1 MIQNNELDN
10 DIVTV
15 SKLQV
20 ALQSSALSLQSELS
34 ELTLEAD
41 TETTQG
47 LRKLLEEAALVLLR
61 NAENWT
67 HVLGSSQTI
76 DRREEAETVFS
87 RLSIE
92 ERSKFSAE
100 TLTNVDGKI
109 RQREVVES
117 DACGGAPSA
126 HRNQGTTAY
135 IVVTLLIGTAD
146 DRPLF
151 GQIDSAQAMQE
162 ALKNVA
168 AMRSDYLMVFEL
180 LWSPQ
185 VETDTLTE
193 AELATEYADLVPI

>member
-10 DIVTV
+10 DIVTI

-20 ALQSSALSLQSELS
+20 ALKSSALSLQSELS

-41 TETTQG
+41 TETAPG
-47 LRKLLEEAALVLLR
+47 LRKLLEEAALALLR
-61 NAENWT
+61 NAESWT
-67 HVLGSSQTI
+67 HVLGSSKTI
-76 DRREEAETVFS
+76 DRREEAEIVFT
-87 RLSIE
+87 RFSIE

-109 RQREVVES
+109 RQREVIES
-117 DACGGAPSA
+117 D
-126 HRNQGTTAY
+126 RNVETPAY

-151 GQIDSAQAMQE
+151 SQIDSAQAMQE
-162 ALKNVA
+162 ALKKVA
-168 AMRSDYLMVFEL
+168 SMRSDYLMVFEL

-193 AELATEYADLVPI
+193 EELATEYADLVAI

>member
-47 LRKLLEEAALVLLR
+47 LQKLLEEAALVLLR
-61 NAENWT
+61 NADNWT

-76 DRREEAETVFS
+76 DRREEAETVFN

-117 DACGGAPSA
+117 D
-126 HRNQGTTAY
+126 RNQGTTAY

-151 GQIDSAQAMQE
+151 GKIDSAQAMQE

>member
-10 DIVTV
+10 DIVTI

-20 ALQSSALSLQSELS
+20 ALKSSALSLQSELS

-41 TETTQG
+41 TETAPG
-47 LRKLLEEAALVLLR
+47 LRKLLEEAALALLR
-61 NAENWT
+61 NAESWT
-67 HVLGSSQTI
+67 HVLGSSKTI
-76 DRREEAETVFS
+76 DRREEAEIVFT
-87 RLSIE
+87 RFSIE

-109 RQREVVES
+109 RQREVIES
-117 DACGGAPSA
+117 D
-126 HRNQGTTAY
+126 RNVETPAY

-151 GQIDSAQAMQE
+151 SQIDSAQAMQE
-162 ALKNVA
+162 ALKKIA
-168 AMRSDYLMVFEL
+168 SMRSDYLMVFEL

-193 AELATEYADLVPI
+193 AELATEYADLVAI

>member
-20 ALQSSALSLQSELS
+20 AVQSSALSLQSELS

-61 NAENWT
+61 NADNWT

-117 DACGGAPSA
+117 D
-126 HRNQGTTAY
+126 RNQGTTAY

-151 GQIDSAQAMQE
+151 GKIDSAQAMQE

>member
-1 MIQNNELDN
+1 MNELEN

-20 ALQSSALSLQSELS
+20 ALKSSANSLQSELS
-34 ELTLEAD
+34 QLTLEAD

-47 LRKLLEEAALVLLR
+47 LKKLLEDAIVALLR
-61 NAENWT
+61 NLEDWT
-67 HVLGSSQTI
+67 HVFGSSETI
-76 DRREEAETVFS
+76 SNREAAETVFN

-109 RQREVVES
+109 RQRKLIQPEQNQES
-117 DACGGAPSA
+117 A
-126 HRNQGTTAY
+126 AY
-135 IVVTLLIGTAD
+135 IVVTLLVGTAD

-151 GQIDSAQAMQE
+151 ASIDSVGEMQE
-162 ALKNVA
+162 TLKQVA
-168 AMRSDYLMVFEL
+168 AMPLDYLMVFEL

-185 VETDTLTE
+185 VVTDTLTQE
-193 AELATEYADLVPI
+193 ELTTEYGELVEI

>member
-10 DIVTV
+10 DIVTI

-20 ALQSSALSLQSELS
+20 ALKSSALSLQSELS

-41 TETTQG
+41 TETAPG
-47 LRKLLEEAALVLLR
+47 LRKLLEEAALALLR
-61 NAENWT
+61 NAESWT
-67 HVLGSSQTI
+67 HVLGSSKTI
-76 DRREEAETVFS
+76 DRREEAEIVFN
-87 RLSIE
+87 RFSIE

-109 RQREVVES
+109 RQREVIES
-117 DACGGAPSA
+117 D
-126 HRNQGTTAY
+126 RNVETPAY

-151 GQIDSAQAMQE
+151 SQIDSAQAMQE
-162 ALKNVA
+162 ALKKVA
-168 AMRSDYLMVFEL
+168 SMRSDYLMVFEL

-193 AELATEYADLVPI
+193 AELATEYAYLVAI

>member
-10 DIVTV
+10 DIVTI

-20 ALQSSALSLQSELS
+20 ALKSSALSLQSELS

-41 TETTQG
+41 TETAPG
-47 LRKLLEEAALVLLR
+47 LRKLLEEAALALLK
-61 NAENWT
+61 NAESWT
-67 HVLGSSQTI
+67 HVLGSSKTI
-76 DRREEAETVFS
+76 DRREEAEIVFT
-87 RLSIE
+87 RFSIE

-109 RQREVVES
+109 RQREVIES
-117 DACGGAPSA
+117 D
-126 HRNQGTTAY
+126 RNVETPAY

-151 GQIDSAQAMQE
+151 SQIDSAQAMQE
-162 ALKNVA
+162 ALKKVA
-168 AMRSDYLMVFEL
+168 SMRSDYLMVFEL

-193 AELATEYADLVPI
+193 AELATEYAYLVAI

>member
-1 MIQNNELDN
+1 MNELEN
-10 DIVTV
+10 DIVTI

-20 ALQSSALSLQSELS
+20 ALKSSAALLQSELS
-34 ELTLEAD
+34 QLTLEAD
-41 TETTQG
+41 TATTEG
-47 LRKLLEEAALVLLR
+47 LKKLLEDAVVALLR
-61 NAENWT
+61 NTESWT
-67 HVLGSSQTI
+67 HVFGSSETI
-76 DRREEAETVFS
+76 SNRDAAETVFN

-109 RQREVVES
+109 RQRELVKPEKTE
-117 DACGGAPSA
+117 
-126 HRNQGTTAY
+126 NGTTY

-151 GQIDSAQAMQE
+151 ASIDTAEEMQE
-162 ALKNVA
+162 TLKQVA
-168 AMRSDYLMVFEL
+168 AMQLDYLMVFEL

-193 AELATEYADLVPI
+193 GELKAEYGELMAI

>member
-1 MIQNNELDN
+1 M
-10 DIVTV
+10 
-15 SKLQV
+15 
-20 ALQSSALSLQSELS
+20 
-34 ELTLEAD
+34 
-41 TETTQG
+41 
-47 LRKLLEEAALVLLR
+47 LEEAALVLLR

-117 DACGGAPSA
+117 D
-126 HRNQGTTAY
+126 RNQGTTAY

>member
-10 DIVTV
+10 DIVTI

-20 ALQSSALSLQSELS
+20 ALKSSAHALQSELS

-41 TETTQG
+41 TETAQG
-47 LRKLLEEAALVLLR
+47 LRKLLEEAALALLR
-61 NAENWT
+61 NTEDWT

-76 DRREEAETVFS
+76 PRREEAEIVFN
-87 RLSIE
+87 RFSIE
-92 ERSKFSAE
+92 ERSKFSTE

-117 DACGGAPSA
+117 D
-126 HRNQGTTAY
+126 RNAETPAY

-146 DRPLF
+146 DHPLF
-151 GQIDSAQAMQE
+151 SQIDSAQAMQE
-162 ALKNVA
+162 ALKKVA
-168 AMRSDYLMVFEL
+168 SMRSDYLMVFEL

-193 AELATEYADLVPI
+193 AELATEYADLVAI

>member
-76 DRREEAETVFS
+76 DRREEAETVFN

-117 DACGGAPSA
+117 D
-126 HRNQGTTAY
+126 RNQGTTAY

>member
-47 LRKLLEEAALVLLR
+47 LQKLLEEAALVLLR
-61 NAENWT
+61 NADNWT

-76 DRREEAETVFS
+76 DRREEAETVFN

-109 RQREVVES
+109 RQKEVVES
-117 DACGGAPSA
+117 D
-126 HRNQGTTAY
+126 RNQGTTAY

>member
-1 MIQNNELDN
+1 MIQNNELEN

-20 ALQSSALSLQSELS
+20 ALRSAARSLQTELS
-34 ELTLEAD
+34 ELTLKAD
-41 TETTQG
+41 TETSTG
-47 LRKLLEEAALVLLR
+47 LKDLLEASALALLR
-61 NAENWT
+61 NSEHWT

-76 DRREEAETVFS
+76 STREEAETVFN

-92 ERSKFSAE
+92 ERSKFSTE

-109 RQREVVES
+109 QQRQLIELDPDEGP
-117 DACGGAPSA
+117 A
-126 HRNQGTTAY
+126 AY

-151 GQIDSAQAMQE
+151 EAIDSAQAMEE
-162 ALKNVA
+162 ALKKVA
-168 AMRSDYLMVFEL
+168 SIRCDYLMVFEL

-185 VETDTLTE
+185 VETDKLTE
-193 AELATEYADLVPI
+193 AELATEYADLIAV

>member
-10 DIVTV
+10 DIVTI

-20 ALQSSALSLQSELS
+20 ALKSSALSLQSELS

-41 TETTQG
+41 TETAPG
-47 LRKLLEEAALVLLR
+47 LRKLLEEAALALLR
-61 NAENWT
+61 NGESWT
-67 HVLGSSQTI
+67 HVLGSSKTI
-76 DRREEAETVFS
+76 DCREEAEIVFT
-87 RLSIE
+87 RFSIE

-109 RQREVVES
+109 RQREVIES
-117 DACGGAPSA
+117 D
-126 HRNQGTTAY
+126 RNVETPAY

-151 GQIDSAQAMQE
+151 SQIDSAQAMQE
-162 ALKNVA
+162 ALKKVA
-168 AMRSDYLMVFEL
+168 SMRSDYLMVFEL

-193 AELATEYADLVPI
+193 AELATEYADLVAI

>member
-1 MIQNNELDN
+1 MNKMIQNNELDN

-47 LRKLLEEAALVLLR
+47 LQKLLEEAALVLLR
-61 NAENWT
+61 NADNWT

-76 DRREEAETVFS
+76 DRREEAETVFN

-117 DACGGAPSA
+117 D
-126 HRNQGTTAY
+126 RNQGTTAY

-151 GQIDSAQAMQE
+151 GKIDSAQAMQE

>member
-10 DIVTV
+10 EIVTI

-20 ALQSSALSLQSELS
+20 ALKSSAISLQGELS

-41 TETTQG
+41 TETAQG
-47 LRKLLEEAALVLLR
+47 LRKLLEEAALALLR
-61 NAENWT
+61 NTENWT
-67 HVLGSSQTI
+67 HVLGDSQTI
-76 DRREEAETVFS
+76 DRREEAEIVFNQFS
-87 RLSIE
+87 LE
-92 ERSKFSAE
+92 ERSKFSTE

-117 DACGGAPSA
+117 D
-126 HRNQGTTAY
+126 RNVETPTY

-151 GQIDSAQAMQE
+151 SQIDSAQAMEE
-162 ALKNVA
+162 ALKKVA
-168 AMRSDYLMVFEL
+168 SMRSDYLMVFEL

-193 AELATEYADLVPI
+193 EELATEYADLVVI

>member
-10 DIVTV
+10 DIVTI

-20 ALQSSALSLQSELS
+20 ALKSSALSLQSELS

-41 TETTQG
+41 TETAQG
-47 LRKLLEEAALVLLR
+47 LRKLLEEAALALLR
-61 NAENWT
+61 NTENWT

-76 DRREEAETVFS
+76 DRREEAEIVFT
-87 RLSIE
+87 RFSIE

-109 RQREVVES
+109 RQREVVER
-117 DACGGAPSA
+117 D
-126 HRNQGTTAY
+126 RNAETPAY

-151 GQIDSAQAMQE
+151 SQIDSAQAMEE
-162 ALKNVA
+162 ALKKVA
-168 AMRSDYLMVFEL
+168 SMRSDYLMVFEL

-193 AELATEYADLVPI
+193 AELATEYADLVAI

>member
-10 DIVTV
+10 DIVTI
-15 SKLQV
+15 SKLQA
-20 ALQSSALSLQSELS
+20 ALKSSALSLQSELS

-41 TETTQG
+41 TETAQG
-47 LRKLLEEAALVLLR
+47 LRKLLEEAALALLR
-61 NAENWT
+61 NAESWT

-76 DRREEAETVFS
+76 DRREEAEIVFN
-87 RLSIE
+87 RFSIE

-109 RQREVVES
+109 RQREVIETDRNVET
-117 DACGGAPSA
+117 P
-126 HRNQGTTAY
+126 AY

-151 GQIDSAQAMQE
+151 SQIDSAQAMEE
-162 ALKNVA
+162 ALKKVA
-168 AMRSDYLMVFEL
+168 SMRSDYLMVFEL

-193 AELATEYADLVPI
+193 AELATEYADLVAI

>member
-10 DIVTV
+10 DIVTI

-20 ALQSSALSLQSELS
+20 ALKSSALSLQSELS

-41 TETTQG
+41 TETAPG
-47 LRKLLEEAALVLLR
+47 LRKLLEEAALALLR
-61 NAENWT
+61 NAESWT
-67 HVLGSSQTI
+67 HVLGSSKTI
-76 DRREEAETVFS
+76 DRREEAEIVFT
-87 RLSIE
+87 RFSIE

-109 RQREVVES
+109 RQREVIES
-117 DACGGAPSA
+117 DRDAETP
-126 HRNQGTTAY
+126 AY

-151 GQIDSAQAMQE
+151 SQIDSAQAMQE
-162 ALKNVA
+162 ALKKVA
-168 AMRSDYLMVFEL
+168 SMRSDYLMVFEL

-193 AELATEYADLVPI
+193 EELATEYADLVAI

>member
-1 MIQNNELDN
+1 MNELEN

-20 ALQSSALSLQSELS
+20 ALSSSAPSVQSELS
-34 ELTLEAD
+34 QLTLEAD

-47 LRKLLEEAALVLLR
+47 LKKLLEDAVVTLLR
-61 NAENWT
+61 NTESWT
-67 HVLGSSQTI
+67 HVFGSSETI
-76 DRREEAETVFS
+76 SNREAAETVFN

-109 RQREVVES
+109 RQRELIKPEKN
-117 DACGGAPSA
+117 DDSA
-126 HRNQGTTAY
+126 AY
-135 IVVTLLIGTAD
+135 IVVTLLVGTAD

-151 GQIDSAQAMQE
+151 ASIDTSEEMQE
-162 ALKNVA
+162 ILKQVA
-168 AMRSDYLMVFEL
+168 AMQLDYLMVFEL

-185 VETDTLTE
+185 VDTDTLTE
-193 AELATEYADLVPI
+193 AELAAEYGGLVAI

>member
-10 DIVTV
+10 DIVTI

-20 ALQSSALSLQSELS
+20 ALKSSALSLQSELS

-41 TETTQG
+41 TETAPG
-47 LRKLLEEAALVLLR
+47 LRKLLEEAALALLR
-61 NAENWT
+61 NAESWT
-67 HVLGSSQTI
+67 HVLGSSKTI
-76 DRREEAETVFS
+76 DRREEAEIVFT
-87 RLSIE
+87 RFSIE

-109 RQREVVES
+109 RQREVIES
-117 DACGGAPSA
+117 D
-126 HRNQGTTAY
+126 RNVETPAY

-151 GQIDSAQAMQE
+151 SQIDSAQAMQE
-162 ALKNVA
+162 ALKKVA
-168 AMRSDYLMVFEL
+168 SMRSDYLMVFEL

-193 AELATEYADLVPI
+193 AELATEYADLVAI

>member
-10 DIVTV
+10 DIVTI

-20 ALQSSALSLQSELS
+20 ALKSSALYLQSELS

-41 TETTQG
+41 TETAPG
-47 LRKLLEEAALVLLR
+47 LRKLLEEAALALLR
-61 NAENWT
+61 NAESWT
-67 HVLGSSQTI
+67 HVLGSSKTI
-76 DRREEAETVFS
+76 DRREEAEIVFT
-87 RLSIE
+87 RFSIE

-109 RQREVVES
+109 RQREVIES
-117 DACGGAPSA
+117 D
-126 HRNQGTTAY
+126 RNVETPAY

-151 GQIDSAQAMQE
+151 SQIDSAQAMQE
-162 ALKNVA
+162 ALKKVA
-168 AMRSDYLMVFEL
+168 SMRSDYLMVFEL

-193 AELATEYADLVPI
+193 AELATEYADLVAI

>member
-10 DIVTV
+10 DIVTI

-20 ALQSSALSLQSELS
+20 ALKSSALSLQSELS

-41 TETTQG
+41 TETAPG
-47 LRKLLEEAALVLLR
+47 LRKLLEEAALALLR
-61 NAENWT
+61 NGESWT
-67 HVLGSSQTI
+67 HVLGSSKTI
-76 DRREEAETVFS
+76 DRREEAEIVFT
-87 RLSIE
+87 RFSIE

-109 RQREVVES
+109 RQREVIES
-117 DACGGAPSA
+117 D
-126 HRNQGTTAY
+126 RNVETPAY

-151 GQIDSAQAMQE
+151 SQIDSAQAMQE
-162 ALKNVA
+162 ALKKVA
-168 AMRSDYLMVFEL
+168 SMRSDYLMVFEL

-193 AELATEYADLVPI
+193 AELATEYADLVAI